1 MGTSARVFLCCL
13 RHGLRL
19 WRVACRRDGQ
29 VREHATSRL
38 GESRRDEI
46 YPSGLCVPDGA
57 SFDAFA
63 LAAASAAA
71 AAALRLASS
80 ASFSSHCAAYS
91 LARCLS
97 TARSASLGSVHE
109 VRIKSTPCLSMQLQ
123 YRTSTQRTFVPRV
136 FNHFFR
142 MLL

>member
-1 MGTSARVFLCCL
+1 MSG
-13 RHGLRL
+13 
-19 WRVACRRDGQ
+19 DGQ

-38 GESRRDEI
+38 GESRRDEV

-71 AAALRLASS
+71 ALRLASS
-80 ASFSSHCAAYS
+80 ASFSSHCAAHS

-136 FNHFFR
+136 FKHFFR